1 MQLCK
6 NSPILGT
13 GPTVSM
19 NWTQI
24 FNHYVKPNFLQ
35 GAITLESSWL
45 GISIK
50 EYIVKWKSSISETQ
64 FAFFDSSW
72 RDLQERTFLLKSNS
86 NKNWIS
92 KISTNLFIPSKGILT
107 ITVHFNIRHITFCG
121 WRGRLST
128 FTQFF
133 FCFIIVIVFWVV
145 MIWILHSFYV
155 ILDVKVWEQMKYSKL
170 VCLVTTCLLVE
181 KKNCHHLQTLFALPV
196 AIQVYERSCKCN
208 VYYTAA
214 IWVIRVK
221 RVLKLLW

>member
-1 MQLCK
+1 
-6 NSPILGT
+6 
-13 GPTVSM
+13 M

-181 KKNCHHLQTLFALPV
+181 KKIVTICRLFLPC
-196 AIQVYERSCKCN
+196 Q
-208 VYYTAA
+208 
-214 IWVIRVK
+214 
-221 RVLKLLW
+221 